1 MCISAASQSFTLT
14 IAKWPC
20 CDVDTLAAVKRSL
33 LGTGLLVASV
43 FCVAGCGSDN
53 DDQIESSRENSV
65 PVATV
70 PVATVPVTTVPVAT
84 VPVTTVPVAT
94 VPVATVP
101 VTTVPV
107 TTVPVTTVP
116 VTTVPVTTTT
126 LLDQFSPASDCY
138 LSSSSDADMTG
149 WEPALSLSHQRPGH
163 RLSSTG
169 AINVV
174 VLFAEFK
181 DVRATASTQS
191 IFSIISPGAEN
202 FLDDQSNKRLKLSFA
217 PHHKWLR
224 LKDNA
229 SKYGDAIKTYEG
241 HHDFMQEA
249 IELAD
254 FEVSFVGADAVL
266 VVATPNAKEI
276 GYGPTWMG
284 LPSFPLIADGQNM
297 TNGITSGAD
306 LTYWGDLWYPHE
318 FGHSLGLPDLY
329 GASIPGRN
337 GFTRP
342 YSLMDLISSTAPGYM
357 GYSRWILRWLD
368 DTQVSCVRTDTTV
381 RLTPLATPGG
391 SKLAIVPLSSSS
403 ALVVEVRRAIGYDSR
418 LKSDGAVVYLVETNN
433 GFGGSYGDG
442 PMEVLNGGDPLE
454 QGDSVS
460 HERVSFEVLVSG
472 QSGDSIRIT
481 FGN

>member
-1 MCISAASQSFTLT
+1 M
-14 IAKWPC
+14 
-20 CDVDTLAAVKRSL
+20 KRSL
-33 LGTGLLVASV
+33 FGLGLVVVSV
-43 FCVAGCGSDN
+43 ICVTGCGSGN
-53 DDQIESSRENSV
+53 EAKIESSRENIVSV
-65 PVATV
+65 TTLPVTTLPVATL
-70 PVATVPVTTVPVAT
+70 PA
-84 VPVTTVPVAT
+84 
-94 VPVATVP
+94 
-101 VTTVPV
+101 TTVPV

-116 VTTVPVTTTT
+116 VTTLPVTTLPVTTT
-126 LLDQFSPASDCY
+126 LLEDRFSPASDCY
-138 LSSSSDADMTG
+138 LSSNSDAAITG

-169 AINVV
+169 VIDVV

-202 FLDDQSNKRLKLSFA
+202 FLDNQSNARLKLSFT

-229 SKYGDAIKTYEG
+229 SNYGEAIKTYEG
-241 HHDFMQEA
+241 HRDFMQEA
-249 IELAD
+249 IEIAD
-254 FEVSFVGADAVL
+254 PEVSFVGAEAVL

-284 LPSFPLIADGQNM
+284 LPSLPLIADGQHM

-306 LTYWGDLWYPHE
+306 LTYWGELWYPHE

-329 GASIPGRN
+329 GASIPGRG

-342 YSLMDLISSTAPGYM
+342 YSLMDLISSAAPGYM
-357 GYSRWILRWLD
+357 GYSRWILGWLD
-368 DTQVSCVRTDTTV
+368 DEQVSCVRTDTTV
-381 RLTPLATPGG
+381 LLTPLATRGG
-391 SKLAIVPLSSSS
+391 SKLAVVTLSASS
-403 ALVVEVRRAIGYDSR
+403 ALVVEVRRAIGYDGHLASN
-418 LKSDGAVVYLVETNN
+418 GAVVYLVETNN

-442 PMEVLNGGDPLE
+442 PMEVLNGGEPLK

-472 QSGDSIRIT
+472 KDGDSIRIT
-481 FGN
+481 FAK

>member
-70 PVATVPVTTVPVAT
+70 PVA
-84 VPVTTVPVAT
+84 
-94 VPVATVP
+94 
-101 VTTVPV
+101 
-107 TTVPVTTVP
+107 TVP

>member
-70 PVATVPVTTVPVAT
+70 PVATVPV
-84 VPVTTVPVAT
+84 AT
-94 VPVATVP
+94 VPVA
-101 VTTVPV
+101 
-107 TTVPVTTVP
+107 TVPVTTVP

>member
-1 MCISAASQSFTLT
+1 VTTL
-14 IAKWPC
+14 P
-20 CDVDTLAAVKRSL
+20 VDTTI
-33 LGTGLLVASV
+33 LG
-43 FCVAGCGSDN
+43 
-53 DDQIESSRENSV
+53 ERH
-65 PVATV
+65 
-70 PVATVPVTTVPVAT
+70 
-84 VPVTTVPVAT
+84 
-94 VPVATVP
+94 
-101 VTTVPV
+101 
-107 TTVPVTTVP
+107 
-116 VTTVPVTTTT
+116 
-126 LLDQFSPASDCY
+126 SPTSDCH
-138 LSSSSDADMTG
+138 LTSSSDVDVTG
-149 WEPALSLSHQRPGH
+149 WEPGLSLSHQRPGH

-169 AINVV
+169 IIDVV
-174 VLFAEFK
+174 VLFVDFE

-202 FLDDQSNKRLKLSFA
+202 FLADQSNERLKLSFA

-224 LKDNA
+224 LKGNA
-229 SKYGDAIKTYEG
+229 ANYSDAIKTYEG
-241 HHDFMQEA
+241 HHGFMQEA

-254 FEVSFVGADAVL
+254 SDVNFVGAEAVL

-284 LPSFPLIADGQNM
+284 TPSLPLVADGQNM

-357 GYSRWILRWLD
+357 GYSRWVLRWLD
-368 DTQVSCVRTDTTV
+368 DDQVRCVRTDATV
-381 RLTPLATPGG
+381 LLTPLATPGG
-391 SKLAIVPLSSSS
+391 SKLAVVPLSASS

-418 LKSDGAVVYLVETNN
+418 LASDGAIVYLVETNN

-442 PMEVLNGGDPLE
+442 PMEVLNGGNPLR

-460 HERVSFEVLVSG
+460 YEGVAFEVLVSEQG
-472 QSGDSIRIT
+472 GDSIRIT
-481 FGN
+481 FDS

>member
-1 MCISAASQSFTLT
+1 MVTWLR
-14 IAKWPC
+14 
-20 CDVDTLAAVKRSL
+20 CDADTLAAMKRSL
-33 LGTGLLVASV
+33 LGMAIAVASV
-43 FCVAGCGSDN
+43 ICVTGCGSGSEAK
-53 DDQIESSRENSV
+53 IESSGENLVSV
-65 PVATV
+65 T
-70 PVATVPVTTVPVAT
+70 TVPVTTVPVTT
-84 VPVTTVPVAT
+84 VPVTTVPVTT
-94 VPVATVP
+94 VPVTTVP

-116 VTTVPVTTTT
+116 VTTVPVTTTI
-126 LLDQFSPASDCY
+126 LGDGFSPASDCY
-138 LSSSSDADMTG
+138 LSSSSDAAITG
-149 WEPALSLSHQRPGH
+149 WEPALSLSYQRPGH

-174 VLFAEFK
+174 VLFAEFN

-202 FLDDQSNKRLKLSFA
+202 FLDNQSNTKLKLSFA

-229 SKYGDAIKTYEG
+229 SNYGDAIKTYEG
-241 HHDFMQEA
+241 HRDFMQEA

-254 FEVSFVGADAVL
+254 SEVSFVGADALL

-284 LPSFPLIADGQNM
+284 LPSLPLIADGQNI

-306 LTYWGDLWYPHE
+306 LTYWGELWYPHE

-391 SKLAIVPLSSSS
+391 SKLAIVPLSTSS

-418 LKSDGAVVYLVETNN
+418 LASNGAVVYLVETNN

-442 PMEVLNGGDPLE
+442 PMEVLNGGDPLK

>member
-1 MCISAASQSFTLT
+1 M
-14 IAKWPC
+14 
-20 CDVDTLAAVKRSL
+20 KRSL
-33 LGTGLLVASV
+33 FGLGLVVVSV
-43 FCVAGCGSDN
+43 ICVTGCGSGN
-53 DDQIESSRENSV
+53 EAKIESSRENIVS
-65 PVATV
+65 
-70 PVATVPVTTVPVAT
+70 VTTL
-84 VPVTTVPVAT
+84 
-94 VPVATVP
+94 
-101 VTTVPV
+101 
-107 TTVPVTTVP
+107 
-116 VTTVPVTTTT
+116 PVTTT
-126 LLDQFSPASDCY
+126 LLEDRFSPASDCY
-138 LSSSSDADMTG
+138 LSSNSDAAITG

-169 AINVV
+169 VIDVV

-202 FLDDQSNKRLKLSFA
+202 FLDNQSNARLKLSFT

-229 SKYGDAIKTYEG
+229 SNYGEAIKTYEG
-241 HHDFMQEA
+241 HRDFMQEA
-249 IELAD
+249 IEIAD
-254 FEVSFVGADAVL
+254 PEVSFVGAEAVL

-284 LPSFPLIADGQNM
+284 LPSLPLIADGQHM

-306 LTYWGDLWYPHE
+306 LTYWGELWYPHE

-329 GASIPGRN
+329 GASIPGRG

-342 YSLMDLISSTAPGYM
+342 YSLMDLISSAAPGYM
-357 GYSRWILRWLD
+357 GYSRWILGWLD
-368 DTQVSCVRTDTTV
+368 DEQVSCVRTDTTV
-381 RLTPLATPGG
+381 LLTPLATRGG
-391 SKLAIVPLSSSS
+391 SKLAVVTLSASS
-403 ALVVEVRRAIGYDSR
+403 ALVVEVRRAIGYDGHLASN
-418 LKSDGAVVYLVETNN
+418 GAVVYLVETNN

-442 PMEVLNGGDPLE
+442 PMEVLNGGEPLK

-472 QSGDSIRIT
+472 QDGDSIRIT
-481 FGN
+481 FAK

>member
-70 PVATVPVTTVPVAT
+70 PVATVPVA
-84 VPVTTVPVAT
+84 
-94 VPVATVP
+94 
-101 VTTVPV
+101 
-107 TTVPVTTVP
+107 TVPVTTVP

-169 AINVV
+169 AIKVV

>member
-70 PVATVPVTTVPVAT
+70 PVATVPVAT
-84 VPVTTVPVAT
+84 VPVTTVPVA
-94 VPVATVP
+94 
-101 VTTVPV
+101 
-107 TTVPVTTVP
+107 TVPVTTVP

>member
-70 PVATVPVTTVPVAT
+70 PVATVPVTTVPVT
-84 VPVTTVPVAT
+84 T

>member
-70 PVATVPVTTVPVAT
+70 PVATVPVAT

-101 VTTVPV
+101 VATVPV
-107 TTVPVTTVP
+107 AVPVATVPVTTVP

>member
-1 MCISAASQSFTLT
+1 
-14 IAKWPC
+14 
-20 CDVDTLAAVKRSL
+20 
-33 LGTGLLVASV
+33 
-43 FCVAGCGSDN
+43 
-53 DDQIESSRENSV
+53 
-65 PVATV
+65 
-70 PVATVPVTTVPVAT
+70 
-84 VPVTTVPVAT
+84 
-94 VPVATVP
+94 
-101 VTTVPV
+101 
-107 TTVPVTTVP
+107 
-116 VTTVPVTTTT
+116 
-126 LLDQFSPASDCY
+126 
-138 LSSSSDADMTG
+138 MTG

-163 RLSSTG
+163 RLSSIG

-229 SKYGDAIKTYEG
+229 SKYGDAIKSYEG

-254 FEVSFVGADAVL
+254 SEVSFVGANAVL

-284 LPSFPLIADGQNM
+284 LPSLPLIADGQNM

-306 LTYWGDLWYPHE
+306 LTYWGELWYPHE

-391 SKLAIVPLSSSS
+391 SKLAIVPLSTSS

-418 LKSDGAVVYLVETNN
+418 LASNGAVVYLVETNN

-442 PMEVLNGGDPLE
+442 PMEVLNGGDPLK

>member
-1 MCISAASQSFTLT
+1 VAHSKILISGVFQSFAPKMVTWLR
-14 IAKWPC
+14 
-20 CDVDTLAAVKRSL
+20 CDADTLAAMKRSL
-33 LGTGLLVASV
+33 LGMAIAVASV
-43 FCVAGCGSDN
+43 ICVTGCGSGSEAK
-53 DDQIESSRENSV
+53 IESSGENLVS
-65 PVATV
+65 
-70 PVATVPVTTVPVAT
+70 
-84 VPVTTVPVAT
+84 
-94 VPVATVP
+94 
-101 VTTVPV
+101 V

-116 VTTVPVTTTT
+116 VTTVPVTTTI
-126 LLDQFSPASDCY
+126 LGDGFSPASDCY
-138 LSSSSDADMTG
+138 LSSSSDAAITG
-149 WEPALSLSHQRPGH
+149 WEPALSLSYQRPGH

-174 VLFAEFK
+174 VLFAEFN

-202 FLDDQSNKRLKLSFA
+202 FLDDQSNTKLKLSFA

-229 SKYGDAIKTYEG
+229 SNYGDAIKTYEG
-241 HHDFMQEA
+241 HRDFMQEA

-254 FEVSFVGADAVL
+254 SEVSFVGADAVL

-284 LPSFPLIADGQNM
+284 LPSLPLIADGQNI

-306 LTYWGDLWYPHE
+306 LTYWGELWYPHE

-391 SKLAIVPLSSSS
+391 SKLAIVPLSTSS

-418 LKSDGAVVYLVETNN
+418 LASNGAVVYLVETNN

-442 PMEVLNGGDPLE
+442 PMEVLNGGDPLK

>member
-70 PVATVPVTTVPVAT
+70 PVATVPVA
-84 VPVTTVPVAT
+84 
-94 VPVATVP
+94 
-101 VTTVPV
+101 
-107 TTVPVTTVP
+107 TVPVTTVP

>member
-84 VPVTTVPVAT
+84 VPVA
-94 VPVATVP
+94 
-101 VTTVPV
+101 TVPV

>member
-53 DDQIESSRENSV
+53 DDQIESSRENS
-65 PVATV
+65 
-70 PVATVPVTTVPVAT
+70 
-84 VPVTTVPVAT
+84 VPVAT